1 MNYTHPEFLIETG
14 ALEPQL
20 GDPTLRVIDCTLY
33 LPNYFDES
41 AGKRIEMVSGRDN
54 YAAGHIPGSGFVDIR
69 AELSDRD
76 NKRFMYPMPPASQFE
91 QVMSRLGVGDQGT
104 RVVLYDDMYNMWAT
118 RVWWMLRHFG
128 FDDCAVLS
136 GGLKKWKL
144 EGRPLSQAPC
154 TYPPARFV
162 ARPRTGRIADRQ
174 EVLASIG
181 RDDRCLI
188 NSLDPEE
195 YAGRGPDRYG
205 RRGHITS
212 SVNLPFLNVVDPE
225 THAYLPAETLRER
238 FDAVGATQGK
248 RMITYCGGGIA
259 ATSVAFALSLI
270 GREDLALYD
279 GSMME
284 WAADP
289 SLPMTSGDRP

>member
-1 MNYTHPEFLIETG
+1 MGYVHPEYVVQTG
-14 ALEPQL
+14 ELEPQL
-20 GDPTLRVIDCTLY
+20 GDPALRVVDCTLY

-54 YAAGHIPGSGFVDIR
+54 YAAGHIPGSAFVDIR

-91 QVMSRLGVGDQGT
+91 AVMSRVGVGEGT
-104 RVVLYDDMYNMWAT
+104 RVVLYDDMFNMWAT

-154 TYPPARFV
+154 TYPPSRFA
-162 ARPRTGRIADRQ
+162 ARPRTGRIADRH

-181 RDDRCLI
+181 RPDRCVI
-188 NSLDPEE
+188 NALDPEE

-205 RRGHITS
+205 RRGHIAS
-212 SVNLPFLNVVDPE
+212 SVNLPFLDVVDPD
-225 THAYLPAETLRER
+225 THAYLPADALRER
-238 FDAVGATQGK
+238 FDAVGATPGK
-248 RMITYCGGGIA
+248 RTITYCGGGIA

-270 GREDLALYD
+270 GREDVALYD

-289 SLPMTSGDRP
+289 SLPMVSGDRP